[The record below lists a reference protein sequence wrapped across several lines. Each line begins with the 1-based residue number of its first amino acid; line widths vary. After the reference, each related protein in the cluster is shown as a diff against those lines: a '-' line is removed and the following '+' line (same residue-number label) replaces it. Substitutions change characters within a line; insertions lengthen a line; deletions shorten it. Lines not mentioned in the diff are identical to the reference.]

1 MIEPQLWFYLLV
13 FSASLTLS
21 GLSVPILKKIAF
33 KFAVL
38 DNPNQSHKT
47 HKEPI
52 PYLGGFSIVFPV
64 LILSAVGPMAFSLSQ
79 ETALQ
84 GFTLILPC
92 IFISLVGLIDDI
104 RNLAAP
110 TRFLTQL
117 TASALVSLF
126 LIENNFLVQI
136 TEIPLL
142 NFLISIFWIVGI
154 TNALNLIDNLDGA
167 AAGLTVIASL
177 SIFTM
182 SLLSNQFLLATFSL
196 TIGSAALGFLYWN
209 RNPAKIYL
217 GDSGS
222 LFLGLAL
229 SVILIQFDPSVQIIS
244 SALVIPIFIM
254 AIPIIDTSV
263 VVISRILRGVS
274 IFQGGLDH
282 ISHRVIARGVSRKSS
297 AILIW
302 SLGGFFALLAL
313 VINQVSNPVIE
324 VLPIFG
330 LLSMATLIL
339 FFLRMSTLK

>member
-1 MIEPQLWFYLLV
+1 MIEPQLWFYFLV
-13 FSASLTLS
+13 FLSSITLS
-21 GLSVPILKKIAF
+21 GLSVPILRKIAF

-79 ETALQ
+79 ETVLQ
-84 GFTLILPC
+84 GLTLILPC

-104 RNLAAP
+104 RNLSALN
-110 TRFLTQL
+110 RFLTQL
-117 TASALVSLF
+117 AASALVSLF
-126 LIENNFLVQI
+126 LIENDFLVQI
-136 TEIPLL
+136 TEVTML

-167 AAGLTVIASL
+167 AAGLTVVATL
-177 SIFTM
+177 SIFAM

-196 TIGSAALGFLYWN
+196 TIGSAALGFLFWN

-229 SVILIQFDPSVQIIS
+229 SVILIQFDPSVQMIS

-263 VVISRILRGVS
+263 VVISRILRRVS
-274 IFQGGLDH
+274 IFQGGQDH
-282 ISHRVIARGVSRKSS
+282 ISHRVIAQGVSRKSS
-297 AILIW
+297 TMLIW
-302 SLGGFFALLAL
+302 SLGGFFSLLAI
-313 VINQVSNPVIE
+313 VINQVSNPLIE

-339 FFLRMSTLK
+339 LFLRMPILK

>member
-13 FSASLTLS
+13 FFSSITLS
-21 GLSVPILKKIAF
+21 GLSVPILRKAAF
-33 KFAVL
+33 KFVVL

-79 ETALQ
+79 ETVLQ
-84 GFTLILPC
+84 GLTLILPC

-117 TASALVSLF
+117 AASALVSLF

-142 NFLISIFWIVGI
+142 NFLISNFWIVGI

-167 AAGLTVIASL
+167 AAGLTAIASL

-196 TIGSAALGFLYWN
+196 TIGSASLGFLYWN

-302 SLGGFFALLAL
+302 SLGGFFSLLAL

-330 LLSMATLIL
+330 LLFMAILIL
-339 FFLRMSTLK
+339 VFLRMPILK

>member
-1 MIEPQLWFYLLV
+1 M
-13 FSASLTLS
+13 
-21 GLSVPILKKIAF
+21 SVPILRKVAF

-47 HKEPI
+47 HHEPI

-64 LILSAVGPMAFSLSQ
+64 LILSAVSPMVFSLSR
-79 ETALQ
+79 ETVIQ
-84 GFTLILPC
+84 GLTLILPC

-104 RNLAAP
+104 RNLSAP

-117 TASALVSLF
+117 IASALASLF
-126 LIENNFLVQI
+126 LIENNFLVRI

-142 NFLISIFWIVGI
+142 DFFISIFWIVGI

-177 SIFTM
+177 SIFTA
-182 SLLSNQFLLATFSL
+182 SFLSNQFLLAIFSL

-217 GDSGS
+217 GDAGS

-263 VVISRILRGVS
+263 VVLSRVHRGIS
-274 IFQGGLDH
+274 IFQGGRDH
-282 ISHRVIARGVSRKSS
+282 ISHRVISRGVSRKRSTL
-297 AILIW
+297 LIW
-302 SLGGFFALLAL
+302 SLGSFFSLLAL
-313 VINQVSNPVIE
+313 AINQFSTPFSQ
-324 VLPIFG
+324 VLPFVG
-330 LLSMATLIL
+330 LISMITLVL
-339 FFLRMSTLK
+339 LFLRMPIPK

>member
-1 MIEPQLWFYLLV
+1 VIEPQLWFYFLV
-13 FSASLTLS
+13 FLASLTIS
-21 GLSVPILKKIAF
+21 SISVPFLRKIAI

-64 LILSAVGPMAFSLSQ
+64 LILSIAGPMAFSLSR
-79 ETALQ
+79 ETVLQ
-84 GFTLILPC
+84 GLNLMIPC
-92 IFISLVGLIDDI
+92 IFICLVGLIDDI

-117 TASALVSLF
+117 IASALVSLF

-136 TEIPLL
+136 TGIPLL
-142 NFLISIFWIVGI
+142 NFLISIFWTVGI

-167 AAGLTVIASL
+167 AAGLTAIASL
-177 SIFTM
+177 STFTM
-182 SLLSNQFLLATFSL
+182 SLLSNQFLLAIFSL
-196 TIGSAALGFLYWN
+196 TIGSATLGFLFWN
-209 RNPAKIYL
+209 RNPARIYL

-229 SVILIQFDPSVQIIS
+229 SIILIQFDPSVQIIS

-263 VVISRILRGVS
+263 VVMSRILRGVS
-274 IFQGGLDH
+274 IFQGGQDH
-282 ISHRVIARGVSRKSS
+282 ISHRLIVRGVSRKSS
-297 AILIW
+297 AVLIW
-302 SLGGFFALLAL
+302 SLGGFFSLLAL
-313 VINQVSNPVIE
+313 VINHVSNPVIV

-339 FFLRMSTLK
+339 FFLRMPILK

>member
-1 MIEPQLWFYLLV
+1 VNEPQLWFYLLV
-13 FSASLTLS
+13 FLSSITLS
-21 GLSVPILKKIAF
+21 GLSVPILRKIAF

-52 PYLGGFSIVFPV
+52 PYLGGFSIVLPV
-64 LILSAVGPMAFSLSQ
+64 LILCAVGPTVFSLSQ
-79 ETALQ
+79 ETVLQ
-84 GFTLILPC
+84 GITLILPC

-117 TASALVSLF
+117 AASALVSLF
-126 LIENNFLVQI
+126 LIENKFLVQI
-136 TEIPLL
+136 TGIPLL

-154 TNALNLIDNLDGA
+154 TNAINLVDNLDGA
-167 AAGLTVIASL
+167 AAGLTAIACL

-196 TIGSAALGFLYWN
+196 TIGSAALGFLFWN

-229 SVILIQFDPSVQIIS
+229 SVILIQFNPSVQVPS

-263 VVISRILRGVS
+263 VVMSRIIRGVS
-274 IFQGGLDH
+274 IFQGGRDH
-282 ISHRVIARGVSRKSS
+282 ISHRIIARGVSRKSS
-297 AILIW
+297 VILIC
-302 SLGGFFALLAL
+302 SLGGFFSSLAL
-313 VINQVSNPVIE
+313 VINQIRSQLIE
-324 VLPIFG
+324 VLPLVG

-339 FFLRMSTLK
+339 IFLRMPILK

>member
-1 MIEPQLWFYLLV
+1 MIEPQLWFYFLV
-13 FSASLTLS
+13 FLSSITLS
-21 GLSVPILKKIAF
+21 GLSIPILRKIAF

-47 HKEPI
+47 HGEPI

-64 LILSAVGPMAFSLSQ
+64 LILSMAGPMAFSLSQ
-79 ETALQ
+79 ETVLQ
-84 GFTLILPC
+84 GL
-92 IFISLVGLIDDI
+92 IFIIPCMFMSLVGLIDDI
-104 RNLAAP
+104 RNLTAP

-117 TASALVSLF
+117 TASVIVSLF
-126 LIENNFLVQI
+126 LIENNYLVEI

-167 AAGLTVIASL
+167 AAGLTAIASL
-177 SIFTM
+177 SIFTI
-182 SLLSNQFLLATFSL
+182 SLLSNQFLLAIFSL
-196 TIGSAALGFLYWN
+196 TIGSAALGFLFWN
-209 RNPAKIYL
+209 RNPARIYL

-229 SVILIQFDPSVQIIS
+229 SIILIQFDPTVQTIF

-263 VVISRILRGVS
+263 VVVSRVLRGVS
-274 IFQGGLDH
+274 IFQGGRDH
-282 ISHRVIARGVSRKSS
+282 ISHRIIARGVSRRSS

-302 SLGGFFALLAL
+302 SLGGFFSFLAL
-313 VINQVSNPVIE
+313 VINEVSNPFIE

-339 FFLRMSTLK
+339 IFLKMPILK

>member
-1 MIEPQLWFYLLV
+1 VNEPQLWFYLLV
-13 FSASLTLS
+13 FLSSITLS
-21 GLSVPILKKIAF
+21 GLSVPILRKIAF

-52 PYLGGFSIVFPV
+52 PYLGGFSIVLPV
-64 LILSAVGPMAFSLSQ
+64 LILCAVGPTVFSLSQ
-79 ETALQ
+79 ETVLQ
-84 GFTLILPC
+84 GITLILPC

-117 TASALVSLF
+117 AASALVSLF
-126 LIENNFLVQI
+126 LIENKFLVQI
-136 TEIPLL
+136 TGIPLL

-154 TNALNLIDNLDGA
+154 TNAINLVDNLDGA
-167 AAGLTVIASL
+167 AAGLTAIACL

-196 TIGSAALGFLYWN
+196 TIGSAALGFLFWN

-229 SVILIQFDPSVQIIS
+229 SVILIQFNPSVQVPS

-263 VVISRILRGVS
+263 VVMSRIIRGVS
-274 IFQGGLDH
+274 IFQGGRDH
-282 ISHRVIARGVSRKSS
+282 ISHRIIARGVSRKSS
-297 AILIW
+297 VILIC
-302 SLGGFFALLAL
+302 SLGGFFSSLAL
-313 VINQVSNPVIE
+313 VINQIRSQLIE
-324 VLPIFG
+324 VLPLVG
-330 LLSMATLIL
+330 LLSMATLSLI
-339 FFLRMSTLK
+339 FLRMPILK